1 MESVSFG
8 KKARKGRIKMTEWAL
23 AHPYMTLC
31 IALFL
36 IYAVNQAIC
45 NLIGAIVAIAL
56 RNRTGNVI
64 VNVRGKLWSVK

>member
-1 MESVSFG
+1 
-8 KKARKGRIKMTEWAL
+8 MTEWAL
-23 AHPYMTLC
+23 EHPYLTLC